1 MCKRKRS
8 DLSALY
14 AAAME
19 ARSTE
24 PHSVER
30 RKRGLRR

>member
-1 MCKRKRS
+1 MNKPKRN

-14 AAAME
+14 DAAMA

-30 RKRGLRR
+30 RKRGPRR